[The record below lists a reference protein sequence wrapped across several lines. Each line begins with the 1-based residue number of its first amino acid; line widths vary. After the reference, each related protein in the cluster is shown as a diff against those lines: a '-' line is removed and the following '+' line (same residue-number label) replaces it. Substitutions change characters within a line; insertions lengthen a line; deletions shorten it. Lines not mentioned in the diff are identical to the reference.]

1 MNKQLPQQNT
11 PRVVAVA
18 AALVA
23 GFVAIGWLE
32 GLFARLGVETVA
44 ALAIFACGFALATY
58 FCDREVRA
66 FVGGLL
72 RKRERGDPAGGG
84 TGFERRV
91 PALEVRPRLAGGR
104 QVQPAMRRASGHD
117 VGRGESAAR

>member
-1 MNKQLPQQNT
+1 MSKQLPQQNT

-32 GLFARLGVETVA
+32 GLFARLGADTVA
-44 ALAIFACGFALATY
+44 ALAVFALGFALATY
-58 FCDREVRA
+58 LCDREVRA
-66 FVGGLL
+66 FVDGLL
-72 RKRERGDPAGGG
+72 RKRECRDLPGGG
-84 TGFERRV
+84 TGLERRV

-104 QVQPAMRRASGHD
+104 QVQPAMRGATGHD
-117 VGRGESAAR
+117 VGRRESAAR